1 MIRLLQLVLL
11 ATLIF
16 GCSSPQKNKEETK
29 EEETTEANEAETDEV
44 EAEPAIQYE
53 GDQFKLV
60 IRHVDNR
67 VIAYIN
73 DSTIFDTGTVYGEY
87 NVTIDLTPYVN
98 EDKNDL
104 KVELYNGKPPYD
116 THSPSW
122 MIVYDLFINDELV
135 EFVREEKNDGKVGL
149 VFTESHDLSDLW

>member
-1 MIRLLQLVLL
+1 MNRLLQLVIL
-11 ATLIF
+11 ATITF
-16 GCSSPQKNKEETK
+16 ACSSPQKSNEADKPEETPAS
-29 EEETTEANEAETDEV
+29 TEAKPAKKV
-44 EAEPAIQYE
+44 EPQFD
-53 GDQFKLV
+53 GDQYKMV

-67 VIAYIN
+67 VVVSIN

-87 NVTIDLTPYVN
+87 VRELDLTGYVN
-98 EDKNDL
+98 ANKTDL

-135 EFVREEKNDGKVGL
+135 DFVTEEKNDGKVGL
-149 VFTESHDLSDLW
+149 VYTETHDLSDLW

>member
-1 MIRLLQLVLL
+1 MV
-11 ATLIF
+11 
-16 GCSSPQKNKEETK
+16 
-29 EEETTEANEAETDEV
+29 
-44 EAEPAIQYE
+44 
-53 GDQFKLV
+53 
-60 IRHVDNR
+60 
-67 VIAYIN
+67 AYIN

-87 NVTIDLTPYVN
+87 NRTIDLTPYVN
-98 EDKNDL
+98 ADKNDL

-149 VFTESHDLSDLW
+149 VFTERHDLSDLW